1 LSLKNPEVL
10 RKLIETPGVSGYE
23 DLMTKLISSHVEKYA
38 DKVLTDNLGN
48 VVAVFEGE
56 ANGPKVM
63 LVSHIDEI
71 GLVVRR
77 IDSNGFIR
85 VARVGGIDARAL
97 ISRDVRIV
105 TDEGR
110 EVYGVVGV
118 KSHHLLM
125 SPEEKERAPSWND
138 VYIDVGAA
146 SYKEVRDLGIDIGN
160 QITYAPNFKYLNNR
174 LIAAKTIDNR
184 ALNYVLLEVA
194 RLIEG
199 ERLKPTVMLAFTVQ
213 EEFNQRGSIPVVR
226 RFKPD
231 LLINADIAVA
241 TDTPETLSEASPIAL
256 GGGPVLYAYSFHGRG
271 MLAGF
276 IPHPKL
282 RRFIEKVAREHSI
295 SIQRNVTLGVVTE
308 TAHLYLESETGIPAV
323 DIGLPCRYTHYPN
336 EVAAISDVNSLVDL
350 LMNAVLSIRE
360 STTLN

>member
-1 LSLKNPEVL
+1 MSLRHPELL
-10 RKLIETPGVSGYE
+10 RKLTETPGVSGYE
-23 DLMTKLISSHVEKYA
+23 HLMTELVSSYLVKHT
-38 DKVLTDNLGN
+38 DKVFTDNLGN

-56 ANGPKVM
+56 AQGPRVM

-71 GLVVRR
+71 GLIIRR

-85 VARVGGIDARAL
+85 VTRVGGIDARAL

-105 TDEGR
+105 TDDGR

-125 SPEEKERAPSWND
+125 SPEEKERVPSWND
-138 VYIDVGAA
+138 IYIDVGAA
-146 SYKEVRDLGIDIGN
+146 SYKEVRDLGVDVGCPV
-160 QITYAPNFKYLNNR
+160 TYAPNYRFLNNR
-174 LIAAKTIDNR
+174 FVVTKTVDNR
-184 ALNYVLLEVA
+184 ALNYVLLELA
-194 RLIEG
+194 ELIEG

-213 EEFNQRGSIPVVR
+213 EEFNQRGSIPIVR

-231 LLINADIAVA
+231 VLVNTDIAVA
-241 TDTPETLSEASPIAL
+241 TDTPETLNEASPVVL

-282 RRFIEKVAREHSI
+282 RKFIEGVAREHSI
-295 SIQRNVTLGVVTE
+295 NIQRSVMLGAVTE
-308 TAHLYLESETGIPAV
+308 TAHLYLESEAGIPAV

-336 EVAAISDVNSLVDL
+336 EVAAVADVNSLIDL
-350 LMNAVLSIRE
+350 LMNAL
-360 STTLN
+360 LNIHKAQH